1 MQHGVSVFCGWASPR
16 PDHGRVPGVQS
27 PNKWPWKV
35 LQTRDRVPALG
46 EYDERDPAVV
56 SQRLRWMQE
65 GGIDYACYQVEWA
78 HEMTQ
83 PKTLVAW
90 RPYLDPLLM
99 SHCADHHPAKSPV
112 RFCVSMWDASQSD
125 ANYWIELKS
134 RGWKLAEAE
143 ASWRQYARTVAS
155 RFMARSSYLRVGDRP
170 VLFFGAASSLTFY
183 QRQFGLS
190 PARVIAA
197 VSSEIRS
204 HTGQKPYLVATSSA
218 PEAFPQLKSWGF
230 DAFTEYL
237 LYSDSWRGV
246 TAIYRQRWNEAIA
259 ICRQTGIEYWVPA
272 TVGYDSTAWGSPVNV
287 RFVPTPAQ
295 FTAHLKEAR
304 QFARTNAP
312 HTREQVITYAW
323 NEFGEGGMIEPM
335 KQGML
340 HSGDEMLRAHRAAI
354 D

>member
-1 MQHGVSVFCGWASPR
+1 MR
-16 PDHGRVPGVQS
+16 
-27 PNKWPWKV
+27 
-35 LQTRDRVPALG
+35 TRDRIPALG
-46 EYDERDPAVV
+46 EYDERDPAV
-56 SQRLRWMQE
+56 SSRRLSWMQE

-83 PKTLVAW
+83 PKTLVKW
-90 RPYLDPLLM
+90 RPYLDPLVM

-112 RFCVSMWDASQSD
+112 KFCVSIWDVSQSD
-125 ANYWIELKS
+125 ALYWVELKG
-134 RGWKLAEAE
+134 RGWKIAQAE
-143 ASWRQYARTVAS
+143 ASWRQYARTIAS
-155 RFMARSSYLRVGDRP
+155 RYIARASYLRIDERP
-170 VLFFGAASSLTFY
+170 VLFFGSAHTLTFY

-190 PARVIAA
+190 PARLLAA
-197 VSSEIRS
+197 VSSEIQS
-204 HTGQKPYLVATSSA
+204 HTRLKPYLVATNCA
-218 PEAFPQLKSWGF
+218 PESFPLLKSWGF

-246 TAIYRQRWNEAIA
+246 LGIYRQRWKEAID

-272 TVGYDSTAWGSPVNV
+272 TVGYDSAAWGRPVNM
-287 RFVPTPAQ
+287 RFQPTPAQ

-304 QFARTNAP
+304 QFARSNSR

-335 KQGML
+335 KPGML
-340 HSGDEMLRAHRAAI
+340 QSGNEMLRAHRAAI